1 MRMAK
6 SIMKPTIM
14 HYMVTKDHVAMHTIF
29 LKLKQLSSTTILS
42 NIIFLIKGNFTDADM
57 HIPHPP
63 L

>member
-6 SIMKPTIM
+6 SIMKPAII
-14 HYMVTKDHVAMHTIF
+14 HYMVTKDHVAMHTI

-42 NIIFLIKGNFTDADM
+42 NIIFLIKGNFSDADM